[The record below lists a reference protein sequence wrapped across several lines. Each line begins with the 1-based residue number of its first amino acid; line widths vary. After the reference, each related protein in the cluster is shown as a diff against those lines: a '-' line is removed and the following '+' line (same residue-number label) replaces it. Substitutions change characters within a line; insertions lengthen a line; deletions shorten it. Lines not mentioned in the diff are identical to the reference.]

1 MAYQI
6 LEMADGQRMALYA
19 QGNSVLYCFMP
30 FARGMIPTEVRRD
43 YLAHFEAGVF
53 RDTVCYVYE
62 DLEHN
67 VILDT
72 LGAGPAKIILTA
84 GPLGYGFCNL
94 RLAVREGELYLF
106 YQAYSGR
113 DKGYGLY
120 VCMPYQE
127 NRRGVIFEKES
138 VGDEGIKT
146 EDGGNG
152 ENVKATSAGKAVF
165 VPVDYRIV
173 QTDTGAVLTCVDR
186 NSGEV
191 RVFEWKAELV
201 FEERRQM
208 GEEEHGRRL
217 SSLQAAW
224 QEEREGWE
232 LQKEEIQAEALAKL
246 GELQQE
252 REERLIQ
259 CRKEYEGKVNRLR
272 GEYEEKLSKCKEGYE
287 KQLLQAKRQY
297 DELAQTAIRL
307 QQIGRK
313 WRDKY
318 FEKESDEK

>member
-138 VGDEGIKT
+138 AGDEGIKA

-152 ENVKATSAGKAVF
+152 ENVKTTSAGKAVF

-246 GELQQE
+246 
-252 REERLIQ
+252 
-259 CRKEYEGKVNRLR
+259 
-272 GEYEEKLSKCKEGYE
+272 
-287 KQLLQAKRQY
+287 
-297 DELAQTAIRL
+297 
-307 QQIGRK
+307 
-313 WRDKY
+313 
-318 FEKESDEK
+318 

>member
-1 MAYQI
+1 MA
-6 LEMADGQRMALYA
+6 GQM
-19 QGNSVLYCFMP
+19 C
-30 FARGMIPTEVRRD
+30 IRD
-43 YLAHFEAGVF
+43 
-53 RDTVCYVYE
+53 R
-62 DLEHN
+62 
-67 VILDT
+67 
-72 LGAGPAKIILTA
+72 
-84 GPLGYGFCNL
+84 
-94 RLAVREGELYLF
+94 
-106 YQAYSGR
+106 
-113 DKGYGLY
+113 Y

-127 NRRGVIFEKES
+127 NRRGGIFEKES
-138 VGDEGIKT
+138 AGDEGIKA

-152 ENVKATSAGKAVF
+152 ENVKTTSAGKAVF

-252 REERLIQ
+252 REAVSYTHLDV
-259 CRKEYEGKVNRLR
+259 Y
-272 GEYEEKLSKCKEGYE
+272 
-287 KQLLQAKRQY
+287 KRQAW
-297 DELAQTAIRL
+297 DGGFVGFCFLATTGCILLSVALSFFMKKRELQGEFVQALSLIHIL
-307 QQIGRK
+307 
-313 WRDKY
+313 
-318 FEKESDEK
+318 

>member
-113 DKGYGLY
+113 DKGYGL
-120 VCMPYQE
+120 
-127 NRRGVIFEKES
+127 
-138 VGDEGIKT
+138 
-146 EDGGNG
+146 
-152 ENVKATSAGKAVF
+152 
-165 VPVDYRIV
+165 
-173 QTDTGAVLTCVDR
+173 
-186 NSGEV
+186 
-191 RVFEWKAELV
+191 
-201 FEERRQM
+201 
-208 GEEEHGRRL
+208 
-217 SSLQAAW
+217 
-224 QEEREGWE
+224 
-232 LQKEEIQAEALAKL
+232 
-246 GELQQE
+246 
-252 REERLIQ
+252 
-259 CRKEYEGKVNRLR
+259 
-272 GEYEEKLSKCKEGYE
+272 
-287 KQLLQAKRQY
+287 
-297 DELAQTAIRL
+297 
-307 QQIGRK
+307 
-313 WRDKY
+313 
-318 FEKESDEK
+318 

>member
-1 MAYQI
+1 
-6 LEMADGQRMALYA
+6 
-19 QGNSVLYCFMP
+19 
-30 FARGMIPTEVRRD
+30 
-43 YLAHFEAGVF
+43 
-53 RDTVCYVYE
+53 
-62 DLEHN
+62 
-67 VILDT
+67 
-72 LGAGPAKIILTA
+72 
-84 GPLGYGFCNL
+84 
-94 RLAVREGELYLF
+94 
-106 YQAYSGR
+106 
-113 DKGYGLY
+113 
-120 VCMPYQE
+120 MPYQK
-127 NRRGVIFEKES
+127 NRRGVFFEKES
-138 VGDEGIKT
+138 AGDEGIKA

-152 ENVKATSAGKAVF
+152 ENVKTTSAGKAVF

-173 QTDTGAVLTCVDR
+173 QTDTGTVLTCVDR